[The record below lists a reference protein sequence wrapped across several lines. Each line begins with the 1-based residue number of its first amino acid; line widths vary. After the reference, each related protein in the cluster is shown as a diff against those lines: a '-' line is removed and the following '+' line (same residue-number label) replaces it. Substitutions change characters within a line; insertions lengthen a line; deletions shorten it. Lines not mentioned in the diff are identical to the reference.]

1 MIRKCEAGRPVRRV
15 AAPWFRGTQI
25 FSRRTMTYRK
35 IKGSDTWHFCTNCSR
50 WPTSN
55 YDQEQSKPT
64 TGELCNE
71 CRAKEQN
78 RQCKT

>member
-1 MIRKCEAGRPVRRV
+1 
-15 AAPWFRGTQI
+15 
-25 FSRRTMTYRK
+25 MTYRK